1 MKAMKCANENSFA
14 ENRYEI
20 VESLITLHTA
30 YWMEILSARVA
41 DKPIIDRWD
50 LNTHWNTKGNA
61 HCEI

>member
-30 YWMEILSARVA
+30 YWMEILSARVS

-50 LNTHWNTKGNA
+50 LNTPWNTKGNA